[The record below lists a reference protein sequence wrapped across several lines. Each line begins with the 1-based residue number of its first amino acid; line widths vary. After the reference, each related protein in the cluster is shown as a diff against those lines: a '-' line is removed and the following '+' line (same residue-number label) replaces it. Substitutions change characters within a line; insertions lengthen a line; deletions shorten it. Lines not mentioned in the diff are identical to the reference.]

1 MNHRKTEPRP
11 GGSATTNLELEAFVV
26 WLPPGRGSK
35 SKIALD
41 KLEEAKMD
49 KSVSFEKDIVP
60 IFRQFRDSM
69 MWRLDLTSFDDLK
82 ANASMIY
89 NQILWTPGDAGDAPK
104 HAPSAVSAVDSGR
117 NSIVQSVGWTETFRR
132 S

>member
-89 NQILWTPGDAGDAPK
+89 NQILWTPGTPVT
-104 HAPSAVSAVDSGR
+104 PQNR
-117 NSIVQSVGWTETFRR
+117 NSIVQSVDGRRLSVGARCTELLW
-132 S
+132 

>member
-1 MNHRKTEPRP
+1 
-11 GGSATTNLELEAFVV
+11 VV

-89 NQILWTPGDAGDAPK
+89 QPNLVDSRDAGDAPK
-104 HAPSAVSAVDSGR
+104 PK
-117 NSIVQSVGWTETFRR
+117 
-132 S
+132 